1 MANVSIGG
9 SLKSRLILWFL
20 ILSLIPTIVVSLL
33 AFTNSRSSMESTYLS
48 ALNTYATSQAESI
61 SKWVEGQKIQL
72 QIIAAAPGI
81 RSLKDDQIMPRIKSY
96 VKINPAW
103 EMMFW
108 ADLNGKA
115 HTTLDNWADI
125 KDREYF
131 QKVISTGQLAVSNG
145 LISRTT
151 NRPIVVI
158 AVPIFKDDGS
168 VGGVLGATV
177 TLDYLSQ
184 LCKNSKLMSQ
194 HGYSFIIQS
203 DGLAL
208 AFPDESQILKAN
220 LLQTDSESVNSIT
233 KKMIAGEDGVG
244 RCVYNGVAQLVGY
257 GPIKGTTWSFGV
269 QEPQHEAF
277 ASSNNLL
284 RFIIIILI
292 ITAGIVIFVSYIIGN
307 IIANPIVELTETA
320 DILAQGDL
328 TTSIKSNFSGEIG
341 RLANSLARM
350 VDNFKA
356 IILTAKDSSN
366 QIASTS
372 DQISGSANQTT
383 QAIQQIASTIQE
395 LANGAQ
401 ETAKNVQEV
410 SSATENMS
418 ARLEE
423 LAQNASIV
431 EGINRDTAKSTD
443 EGQKV
448 VDELSRGFEDT
459 REATNSVVSSM
470 NELERLA
477 GEIGRI
483 VETITAISSQ
493 TNLL

>member
-61 SKWVEGQKIQL
+61 SKWVEDQKIQL

-108 ADLNGKA
+108 ADLNGKS

-131 QKVISTGQLAVSNG
+131 QKVISTGQPAVSNG
-145 LISRTT
+145 LISRAT

-194 HGYSFIIQS
+194 HGYGFIIQS

-244 RCVYNGVAQLVGY
+244 RCVYNGV
-257 GPIKGTTWSFGV
+257 
-269 QEPQHEAF
+269 
-277 ASSNNLL
+277 
-284 RFIIIILI
+284 
-292 ITAGIVIFVSYIIGN
+292 
-307 IIANPIVELTETA
+307 
-320 DILAQGDL
+320 
-328 TTSIKSNFSGEIG
+328 
-341 RLANSLARM
+341 
-350 VDNFKA
+350 
-356 IILTAKDSSN
+356 
-366 QIASTS
+366 
-372 DQISGSANQTT
+372 
-383 QAIQQIASTIQE
+383 
-395 LANGAQ
+395 
-401 ETAKNVQEV
+401 
-410 SSATENMS
+410 
-418 ARLEE
+418 
-423 LAQNASIV
+423 
-431 EGINRDTAKSTD
+431 
-443 EGQKV
+443 
-448 VDELSRGFEDT
+448 
-459 REATNSVVSSM
+459 
-470 NELERLA
+470 
-477 GEIGRI
+477 
-483 VETITAISSQ
+483 
-493 TNLL
+493 